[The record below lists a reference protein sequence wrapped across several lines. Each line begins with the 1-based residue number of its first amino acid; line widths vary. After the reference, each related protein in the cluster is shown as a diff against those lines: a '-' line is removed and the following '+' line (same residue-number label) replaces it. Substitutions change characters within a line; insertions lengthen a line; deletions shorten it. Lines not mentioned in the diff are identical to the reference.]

1 MSKTKRLL
9 SVTLAIA
16 MIILS
21 AFSAFAE
28 DTETVVEPLSGTVA
42 AGNVT
47 VKPDVTEV
55 TVPVTI
61 TFENKQ
67 TSPHG
72 MFDISADG
80 ATLKSATL
88 VSFNNDNYVEDPNL
102 SDEENIDKS
111 VYLDADGINSA
122 NGRIVV
128 ESSTDESKKPATS
141 EVKIDVVLEFATA
154 LKADQVIDVVID
166 GIQATNFSE
175 ASWDGMKAVNG
186 TITVE
191 AAEPEKTVADYI
203 ANVDITNSAENQS
216 VTGTVSYTV
225 ETTQALF
232 SYVKGLGGEI
242 TALGLRGTWDGSD
255 PATSTTGAYAEYQI
269 PAGYFDYF
277 ATNGWA
283 MPNLL
288 QVYYTGMNIYQ
299 MADTNVRFASNVT
312 YKLNNET
319 IIVYAEVT
327 SQVLMDYLRIQTEDE
342 KSKAIVDVYD
352 LAIATESVDVNGS
365 SSNLEADF
373 GPTFVPSY
381 NLHDIKI
388 NGTVSYSAAQIKSL
402 FSYVKGLGG
411 EITAL
416 GLRGTWDGSDPTTST
431 TGAYAEYQIPA
442 GYFDYFATNGWA
454 MPNLLQVYYTGMNV
468 AQFNT
473 DVKFAASYTYKDA
486 NGVSHVEYLG
496 DVLTYSFNDLIS
508 GDTTDLAVAYKELYN
523 TISGE

>member
-191 AAEPEKTVADYI
+191 VDEPEDTLTVTTDAKPAGNTTFMARQRYTYTFTGEVASYGVLVWREAAYDAAYSETDGLDLTTYT
-203 ANVDITNSAENQS
+203 ANIP
-216 VTGTVSYTV
+216 
-225 ETTQALF
+225 
-232 SYVKGLGGEI
+232 I
-242 TALGLRGTWDGSD
+242 TA
-255 PATSTTGAYAEYQI
+255 
-269 PAGYFDYF
+269 
-277 ATNGWA
+277 
-283 MPNLL
+283 
-288 QVYYTGMNIYQ
+288 V
-299 MADTNVRFASNVT
+299 
-312 YKLNNET
+312 
-319 IIVYAEVT
+319 
-327 SQVLMDYLRIQTEDE
+327 
-342 KSKAIVDVYD
+342 
-352 LAIATESVDVNGS
+352 
-365 SSNLEADF
+365 
-373 GPTFVPSY
+373 
-381 NLHDIKI
+381 
-388 NGTVSYSAAQIKSL
+388 
-402 FSYVKGLGG
+402 
-411 EITAL
+411 
-416 GLRGTWDGSDPTTST
+416 
-431 TGAYAEYQIPA
+431 
-442 GYFDYFATNGWA
+442 
-454 MPNLLQVYYTGMNV
+454 
-468 AQFNT
+468 
-473 DVKFAASYTYKDA
+473 DA
-486 NGVSHVEYLG
+486 NGY
-496 DVLTYSFNDLIS
+496 
-508 GDTTDLAVAYKELYN
+508 TTNGLAVTGIALPKITEVFYTVPYVVDTNGVTYYSDETFSFSYAAYLIDRMTTGSTEVQAKVNAIMDLYYSTEGVQVYDGQTAPEYTFESKGTYTAVPEMTVEDNGDFVTSVSRAGATKTAALRIDIDYSNAPAYVSKGCLVYTPDDYVAGNATADFVLNGTRAEVAGISFFAFKTQYVFVPYVVDTDGNRYYGSTVKASYADWLVDKLNQGTTAAPKVQAMADLYELLE
-523 TISGE
+523 IGEAFFTVG